1 MSENYY
7 LEKLAKFLIYF
18 LVFFL
23 FLHLSI
29 CMHIYF
35 ALRSYPNWMSNIN
48 ILNGSFLSKY
58 ITSLYFMIT
67 TMTTVGYGDIVCVS
81 SIERIYHIILLFIG
95 TLLYTF
101 LVSKIGNYL
110 RDERHEQIKLSK
122 DLNILENIRVTYPQ
136 MSFKLYSKIKSH
148 LLTIFEK
155 RKKTGISLLING
167 VPDAIKNDLLFKI
180 YSKVINGFTIFKDV
194 KNSNFILQILTSFIP
209 IVTI

>member
-1 MSENYY
+1 
-7 LEKLAKFLIYF
+7 
-18 LVFFL
+18 
-23 FLHLSI
+23 
-29 CMHIYF
+29 MHIYF

-136 MSFKLYSKIKSH
+136 MSFNLAHK
-148 LLTIFEK
+148 
-155 RKKTGISLLING
+155 
-167 VPDAIKNDLLFKI
+167 
-180 YSKVINGFTIFKDV
+180 
-194 KNSNFILQILTSFIP
+194 
-209 IVTI
+209 